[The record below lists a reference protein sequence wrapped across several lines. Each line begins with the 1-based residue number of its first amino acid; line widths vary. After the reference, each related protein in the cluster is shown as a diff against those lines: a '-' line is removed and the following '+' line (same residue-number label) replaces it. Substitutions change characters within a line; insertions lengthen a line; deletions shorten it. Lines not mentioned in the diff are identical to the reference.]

1 MIIFA
6 LFQKQ
11 DYKMNITHE
20 KIDDL
25 NAKLKISVESADYQ
39 EKVEKVIVNYRKT
52 ASVPG
57 FRKGKIPMGQVK
69 KMIGKSVL
77 IDEVNKLLQEAIYK
91 HITEEKLEVLG
102 NPLPLTTEVDWDNDS
117 DFTFEYEMGLAPE
130 FTVPL
135 DKKGKFEFLKIVA
148 DKKMVDHYTTDM
160 AKRYGKMTQPEK
172 SEKTDLMMVEFFQL
186 DGEGNVLEGGVNHT
200 SSLAIDIVKDKKVQK
215 SLVGLQKDS
224 EVVIKIKKDFSNDA
238 HHMLNIS
245 KEELEVLDS
254 DFKLQ
259 VKSISRMEP
268 ADLNTELFDKVFP
281 KDGIKTAK
289 AFKEKIKEEVEKSFV
304 NESDNKLKNDV
315 ILHLIK
321 NVKLSLPDEFLKR
334 WLVASNEK
342 GLTMEQV
349 EQEYGQYSD
358 SLKWQLIENKIIKEN
373 DLEVKNEDVVAHA
386 KELIISNFAQY
397 GQPAPEEEKLNEI
410 SMKILENEEERKKVY
425 NELYDKKTQA
435 LYKEKFKLT
444 EKEVS
449 YDEFVKL
456 ATDK

>member
-1 MIIFA
+1 
-6 LFQKQ
+6 
-11 DYKMNITHE
+11 MNITQE
-20 KIDDL
+20 KIDAL
-25 NAKLKISVESADYQ
+25 NAKLKISVEAADYQ
-39 EKVEKVIVNYRKT
+39 EKVEQVIVNYRKT

-91 HITEEKLEVLG
+91 HITDGKLEVLG

-117 DFTFEYEMGLAPE
+117 NFSFEYEMGMAPE
-130 FTVPL
+130 FSVPL
-135 DKKGKFEFLKIVA
+135 DQKGKFDFFKIVA
-148 DKKMVDHYTTDM
+148 DTKMVDHYTTDM

-172 SEKTDLMMVEFFQL
+172 SALTDLMMVEFFQL
-186 DGEGNVLEGGVNHT
+186 DDSGAVLEGGVTHT
-200 SSLAIDIVKDKKVQK
+200 SSVALDIVLNKKVQK

-224 EVVIKIKKDFSNDA
+224 EVVVRINKDFSNDA

-245 KEELEVLDS
+245 KEEIEVLDA
-254 DFKLQ
+254 DFKLLI
-259 VKSISRMEP
+259 KSISRMEP
-268 ADLNTELFDKVFP
+268 ADLDQDLFDKVFG
-281 KDGIKTAK
+281 KDEIKTAK
-289 AFKEKIKEEVEKSFV
+289 AFKAKIKEEVEKSFV
-304 NESDNKLKNDV
+304 SESDNKLKNDV

-321 NVKLSLPDEFLKR
+321 KVKLDLPDEFLKR
-334 WLVASNEK
+334 WLVASNEN

-349 EQEYGQYSD
+349 ELEYSQYSD

-373 DLEVKNEDVVAHA
+373 DLEVKNEDVIAHA
-386 KELIISNFAQY
+386 KELIIRNFTQY
-397 GQPAPEEEKLNEI
+397 GQPAPDDDKLNEI
-410 SMKILENEEERKKVY
+410 SMKVLENEEERKKVY
-425 NELYDKKTQA
+425 NELYDGKTMG

-449 YDEFVKL
+449 YDDFVKL